1 MGKAKGKNRRERANR
16 DRQQQQD
23 LERRGVRTVTRKSK
37 GGSTRSTEIDRFEV
51 SEGSSS
57 KGETMVELMKRM
69 KEQYRAKEAQNNS
82 SNNKTS
88 GSRYG
93 SSTTRVRTTAH
104 SSSSSSSHR
113 TLNTVS
119 SGKVQ
124 LPSERVWN
132 RGSSLTSKSRGSRS
146 SRGSSL
152 AGSDDENDEDDTPD
166 DSEDEKSNV
175 FTSRTRAPQQ
185 QRFEDDDDDDD
196 EMRYSFQGTAGR
208 RIDQAVMD
216 YMQISRGRAKKL
228 ITAGKVSVDG
238 RRLNPADK
246 GLALQGGETVTI
258 RGPVDGV
265 NSAKSSTP
273 GSPALSAKATPDD
286 GPSSGGWDDF
296 TDSGARQQ
304 PWSSPGDNRQRKGK
318 DESFSGPVEK
328 LCSRLLE
335 HRRHWLVLPYT
346 SIM

>member
-1 MGKAKGKNRRERANR
+1 MFF
-16 DRQQQQD
+16 
-23 LERRGVRTVTRKSK
+23 L
-37 GGSTRSTEIDRFEV
+37 
-51 SEGSSS
+51 
-57 KGETMVELMKRM
+57 L
-69 KEQYRAKEAQNNS
+69 
-82 SNNKTS
+82 
-88 GSRYG
+88 
-93 SSTTRVRTTAH
+93 
-104 SSSSSSSHR
+104 
-113 TLNTVS
+113 
-119 SGKVQ
+119 
-124 LPSERVWN
+124 
-132 RGSSLTSKSRGSRS
+132 
-146 SRGSSL
+146 
-152 AGSDDENDEDDTPD
+152 
-166 DSEDEKSNV
+166 
-175 FTSRTRAPQQ
+175 
-185 QRFEDDDDDDD
+185 
-196 EMRYSFQGTAGR
+196 R
-208 RIDQAVMD
+208 RIHLRHSIVHV
-216 YMQISRGRAKKL
+216 YR
-228 ITAGKVSVDG
+228 

-246 GLALQGGETVTI
+246 GLALQGGETVTVRGRAPRVCCVLLGPMNLTFLLLFIVSLQI

>member
-1 MGKAKGKNRRERANR
+1 MSDAETDDEVMDDERSDDDN
-16 DRQQQQD
+16 
-23 LERRGVRTVTRKSK
+23 ESN
-37 GGSTRSTEIDRFEV
+37 
-51 SEGSSS
+51 SSS
-57 KGETMVELMKRM
+57 SISS
-69 KEQYRAKEAQNNS
+69 S
-82 SNNKTS
+82 SN
-88 GSRYG
+88 
-93 SSTTRVRTTAH
+93 
-104 SSSSSSSHR
+104 SSSSS
-113 TLNTVS
+113 
-119 SGKVQ
+119 
-124 LPSERVWN
+124 
-132 RGSSLTSKSRGSRS
+132 
-146 SRGSSL
+146 
-152 AGSDDENDEDDTPD
+152 
-166 DSEDEKSNV
+166 EDEK
-175 FTSRTRAPQQ
+175 
-185 QRFEDDDDDDD
+185 DDDDDDD